1 VNSQGGSYLI
11 HQVWEHD
18 IPKLNKETVETQEG
32 WVGRKKDWSAEL
44 PKDKMP
50 PSAHVARM
58 RDEKF
63 ARIPI
68 VRQSMPWG
76 DSKKNGLLFIAY
88 SSDVSKFD
96 KMLDRMT
103 GNGSDK
109 HNDSIMKY
117 SKCVTGNYW
126 YFPSVV
132 ELNKFYQ

>member
-1 VNSQGGSYLI
+1 
-11 HQVWEHD
+11 
-18 IPKLNKETVETQEG
+18 
-32 WVGRKKDWSAEL
+32 
-44 PKDKMP
+44 MP
-50 PSAHVARM
+50 PTAHVARM

-63 ARIPI
+63 QRIPI

-103 GNGSDK
+103 GNTNDH
-109 HNDSIMKY
+109 HNDSIMNY
-117 SKCVTGNYW
+117 SKCVSGNYW

-132 ELNKFYQ
+132 ELNKFY